1 MDDTMK
7 NRPDPEIITVTD
19 DRLIPVVVALTNLTE
34 SWKAQLS
41 KGAVS
46 LPIAVQIGKKLSH
59 EQQQALLEFWED
71 TRLPDKY
78 MNRALHAFA
87 LNMPEW
93 AVHQVIRIFR
103 LTEKIRASMIMLN
116 DLMDR
121 FDALYEQFE
130 HEFWEGE
137 WPGAEEELAPYL
149 DRLEADFQELHRQAS
164 DEKKSYN
171 RHYGDSSS
179 DSARDSA
186 RTAGP
191 SRGPVSF
198 PALIG
203 ATDDASPKE
212 LKQRYRTLMKKLH
225 PDHGGSAYLFDWVK
239 QAHDNYMQGKS
250 SL

>member
-1 MDDTMK
+1 MDYTMK
-7 NRPDPEIITVTD
+7 SRPDPEMITVTD
-19 DRLIPVVVALTNLTE
+19 ERLIPVVAALTNLTE
-34 SWKAQLS
+34 SWKTQLS

-46 LPIAVQIGKKLSH
+46 LPMAVQIGKKLSH
-59 EQQQALLEFWED
+59 ERQQALLEFWED
-71 TRLPDKY
+71 ARLPDKY
-78 MNRALHAFA
+78 MSRALHAFA
-87 LNMPEW
+87 GNMPEW

-121 FDALYEQFE
+121 FDALHERFE

-137 WPGAEEELAPYL
+137 WPGAEEELEPYL
-149 DRLEADFQELHRQAS
+149 DRLEADFQELYRQAS

-198 PALIG
+198 PTVIG
-203 ATDDASPKE
+203 AADEASPKE

-250 SL
+250 NL

>member
-7 NRPDPEIITVTD
+7 RRPDPETITVTD
-19 DRLIPVVVALTNLTE
+19 DRLIPVVAALMNLTE
-34 SWKAQLS
+34 SWKAELN

-46 LPIAVQIGKKLSH
+46 LPMAVQIGKKLSH
-59 EQQQALLEFWED
+59 ERQQALLEFWED
-71 TRLPDKY
+71 ARLPDKY
-78 MNRALHAFA
+78 MSRALHAFA
-87 LNMPEW
+87 RNMPEW

-103 LTEKIRASMIMLN
+103 LTEKIKASMVMLN
-116 DLMDR
+116 DWMER
-121 FDALYEQFE
+121 FDAIYEQFE
-130 HEFWEGE
+130 HEFWAGE
-137 WPGAEEELAPYL
+137 WPGTEEELAPYL
-149 DRLEADFQELHRQAS
+149 DRLEAEFQELYRQAS
-164 DEKKSYN
+164 DEKRSYN

-179 DSARDSA
+179 DSARESA

-198 PALIG
+198 STLIG
-203 ATDDASPKE
+203 AADDASPKE

>member
-46 LPIAVQIGKKLSH
+46 LPVAVQIGKKLSH

-179 DSARDSA
+179 DSAR
-186 RTAGP
+186 TAGP

-225 PDHGGSAYLFDWVK
+225 PDHGGSAFLFDWVK
-239 QAHDNYMQGKS
+239 QAYDNYMQGKS